1 MEKGAMVFPFT
12 ITVSC
17 LFIIFHFANS
27 ISGSLVFNF
36 YAASCPTTKF
46 TVRNTVSSSSFDPS
60 IPGKLLCLFFHDC
73 FVEVSSSASAPV
85 DVDLDDINHK
95 GKAVIVLQA
104 SQVEPNSTLESSPVA
119 TNDDGLDGARFV
131 SNRTNEEVDDGDPFS
146 KRRKMKLDVDIT
158 LVVKPIWEPRVVV
171 LTLSEVDILDDG
183 YCWRKYGQKVMRS
196 NPNPRYVLTLM
207 KLGIEI
213 NL

>member
-104 SQVEPNSTLESSPVA
+104 SQVEVRGNGLSVA
-119 TNDDGLDGARFV
+119 AEKT
-131 SNRTNEEVDDGDPFS
+131 S
-146 KRRKMKLDVDIT
+146 
-158 LVVKPIWEPRVVV
+158 
-171 LTLSEVDILDDG
+171 DDG
-183 YCWRKYGQKVMRS
+183 Y
-196 NPNPRYVLTLM
+196 N
-207 KLGIEI
+207 
-213 NL
+213 